1 MVGKCHMIFFSTLSY
16 ETKFSRIIA
25 LNKALRFVYALQVR
39 HFFSM
44 DKSNLSGVYM
54 GFWRVVFTII
64 LPPLGV
70 LIGKGFGW
78 AFILNIILTL
88 LGYFP
93 GLIHAFWVQ
102 TRD

>member
-1 MVGKCHMIFFSTLSY
+1 MGLIMVAIDEMLFCVKEGKSTRHRWRRYIKRLTFKIKCFFYNHLH
-16 ETKFSRIIA
+16 
-25 LNKALRFVYALQVR
+25 VYR
-39 HFFSM
+39 
-44 DKSNLSGVYM
+44 NGVVM
-54 GFWRVVFTII
+54 GFWRIIFTII

-78 AFILNIILTL
+78 AFILNVILTL

-102 TRD
+102 LRD